1 MAEAE
6 QGETLDFAGGEARLE
21 TANPQV
27 PGTASE
33 DARALIQLDGCTG
46 E

>member
-1 MAEAE
+1 MAGAE
-6 QGETLDFAGGEARLE
+6 QGETPDFAGREARLE

-33 DARALIQLDGCTG
+33 DARALTQIDGCTG